1 MLKNELCSKGEIFF
15 NYALN
20 FINNEE
26 DIIVGLENEEQN
38 INYDNF
44 VFKLCDHTINN
55 FDLLK
60 GFGTL
65 HNLLINLLNKKTSIK
80 KGNKNRKK

>member
-1 MLKNELCSKGEIFF
+1 MLKNELCGKGEIFF

-20 FINNEE
+20 FITNEE
-26 DIIVGLENEEQN
+26 DIIVGLVNEEQN

-44 VFKLCDHTINN
+44 VFKLIDHTINN

-65 HNLLINLLNKKTSIK
+65 HNLLINLLNKK
-80 KGNKNRKK
+80 NKH